1 MNTQPEVLLT
11 ENEAAALLKLDPRT
25 LQNWRYLGRGPVH
38 VRISRKAVRYRRCDL
53 ETFITERLSPPV
65 RRVGE

>member
-1 MNTQPEVLLT
+1 MTIHSVVLLT

-38 VRISRKAVRYRRCDL
+38 VRISRKAVRYRLRDL
-53 ETFITERLSPPV
+53 ETFIVERLTPPV
-65 RRVGE
+65 RLVGE